1 MQACS
6 SSVVQRLYEVQIP
19 KLRAIRIV
27 VVGKPCLYVAYC
39 VQLQVRVRDVARYRL
54 IPRATAD
61 AETRDG
67 GARRAREPGGTF
79 RER

>member
-1 MQACS
+1 MAVDLEQKCFALKKLLGLPAGPAGSSTFVGQA
-6 SSVVQRLYEVQIP
+6 V
-19 KLRAIRIV
+19 
-27 VVGKPCLYVAYC
+27 